1 MGERMKEM
9 EKKQK
14 EEQEKELRK
23 EDVREEGTFRTR
35 ENNRNTRQEK
45 GWMRS

>member
-1 MGERMKEM
+1 M
-9 EKKQK
+9 EEKGKKQK
-14 EEQEKELRK
+14 EEQEKELGK
-23 EDVREEGTFRTR
+23 EDVRIEGTFRTR